1 MPLEAFKVPET
12 RLLAINE
19 LVVQITLTFRTDE
32 DEELHY
38 RYDQDGE
45 LQALVQTAVVSL
57 VNCGYTIGVA
67 KGPGFLL
74 HQVRKKWPIGRRY
87 IFTKDG
93 EPMQSSLHKYF
104 FQLEFIDDAV
114 AGDVPV
120 IEIAE
125 LRGVGLSPSA
135 SSYNGSVIEGLESVT
150 LPPMA
155 AMFGSSPP
163 SFLESGDLYG
173 HRRSG
178 SALSGYSA
186 ASHRVNEGYER
197 RSSSRLSL
205 RDAGGEGSVGS
216 YGRQRNLYQD
226 AASAREHYR
235 NAKGLAT
242 AGPSSVAQYV
252 QYYSPRQAVDEQPGG
267 GADNGGVDMSETQSP
282 VTVAMGTRSVSRSS
296 VGSVQTMQSV
306 SEIAAAGS
314 QQKADGDVGDGPGSG
329 VRLGRSSWYR
339 SLHGISPLSRQP
351 KSLSSEAEFVGS
363 GDAKAH
369 ESRIPRVAGA
379 LPGSRVAGAREEG
392 ASGLGGIAGRIK
404 RKLLTPMLIHR
415 QRRSLARQPPVA
427 EGSDVDTSDFTGSE
441 DGSAL
446 GDSSAAAAQHRRRLS
461 STDASLVSTSPSLLA
476 TPPGVSRPDMPPP
489 STRPPGRAFSRAE
502 GEVTSIPTAVKNA
515 LLRRLRSPVGGQP
528 DKSASVISVR
538 DKITAFNS
546 LSVDSTPTRR
556 PSSSASASSNAGR
569 LSLDG
574 VAPSAAATPGGPRV
588 RVGTATGFISMRPP
602 SRASSVR
609 SARPASPAL
618 SLASNVSTRIQET
631 ISALERAA
639 AGGSPHVDGPVE
651 RSAAKRGAASAD
663 ALEELRSPTKR
674 PRAPSHAN
682 DVRRSS
688 GR

>member
-1 MPLEAFKVPET
+1 
-12 RLLAINE
+12 
-19 LVVQITLTFRTDE
+19 
-32 DEELHY
+32 
-38 RYDQDGE
+38 
-45 LQALVQTAVVSL
+45 
-57 VNCGYTIGVA
+57 
-67 KGPGFLL
+67 
-74 HQVRKKWPIGRRY
+74 
-87 IFTKDG
+87 
-93 EPMQSSLHKYF
+93 MQSSLHKYF

-114 AGDVPV
+114 AGDALV

-125 LRGVGLSPSA
+125 LRGAAGLSPSA

-186 ASHRVNEGYER
+186 ASHRAHEGYER

-252 QYYSPRQAVDEQPGG
+252 QYYSPRQAAGEHPGG
-267 GADNGGVDMSETQSP
+267 GADNGGVDTSETQSP

-306 SEIAAAGS
+306 SEIAAAGG
-314 QQKADGDVGDGPGSG
+314 QQKADGDAGDGPGSG

-351 KSLSSEAEFVGS
+351 KSLSSEAEFAGS
-363 GDAKAH
+363 GDAKPH

-379 LPGSRVAGAREEG
+379 LSGSRVAGAREEG
-392 ASGLGGIAGRIK
+392 ATGLGGIAGRIK

-415 QRRSLARQPPVA
+415 QRRSLARQPPIA

-446 GDSSAAAAQHRRRLS
+446 GDSSAAAEHRRPASTGAS
-461 STDASLVSTSPSLLA
+461 SMSTSPSLLA

-489 STRPPGRAFSRAE
+489 STRPPARPLSRAS

-538 DKITAFNS
+538 DKIMAFNS

-574 VAPSAAATPGGPRV
+574 VAPSAAVLSPAGPRM

-674 PRAPSHAN
+674 PRAPSHTN
-682 DVRRSS
+682 DVRRSN